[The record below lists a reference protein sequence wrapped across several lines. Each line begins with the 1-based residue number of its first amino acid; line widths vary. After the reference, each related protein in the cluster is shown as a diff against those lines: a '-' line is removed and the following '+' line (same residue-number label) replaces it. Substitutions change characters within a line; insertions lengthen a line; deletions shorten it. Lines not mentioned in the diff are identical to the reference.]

1 MTLETLGLI
10 DKSASRHGLIITL
23 PMAGCVTSVSLNT
36 KKVAVVPEEA
46 A

>member
-10 DKSASRHGLIITL
+10 DKSVSRHGLIITL
-23 PMAGCVTSVSLNT
+23 PMALNT